1 MLNFLYKNS
10 FRIGAKKALPFLNNK
25 YTSNKLISRNQI
37 FHFCENLKDSGKF
50 SSVPTVKSGFQRF
63 MAAVRKHVLKRLVMF
78 RVLFY
83 GSLVLIVFTVLR
95 YSNNVNFAKNVTPI
109 FFVKNVSDLNTF
121 YNVAGIVKPGS
132 ISYLKGTDE
141 MNFILTD
148 YEHELKIYHKGIL
161 PQNFLEGN
169 TCIATGTITDV
180 DRPFIFMSTKLMT
193 DHSYNSDKWLNRK
206 LEKSDSKNGV
216 LDDVMNMGKKA
227 KRNDQGFVNMK

>member
-1 MLNFLYKNS
+1 MLKFLYTNS
-10 FRIGAKKALPFLNNK
+10 FKFRSNSALKLTNKNNFINR
-25 YTSNKLISRNQI
+25 NKVFR
-37 FHFCENLKDSGKF
+37 FCENIKDSNKF
-50 SSVPTVKSGFQRF
+50 TSNVPTVKSGFQRF
-63 MAAVRKHVLKRLVMF
+63 MAAIRKHVLKRLVMF

-109 FFVKNVSDLNTF
+109 FFVKNISDLNTF
-121 YNVAGIVKPGS
+121 YNVAGIIKPGS

-169 TCIATGTITDV
+169 TCIATGSITDV

-206 LEKSDSKNGV
+206 LEKSNSGKDGN
-216 LDDVMNMGKKA
+216 LDDIMNMGKKSGNSSD
-227 KRNDQGFVNMK
+227 KGFVNMK

>member
-1 MLNFLYKNS
+1 M
-10 FRIGAKKALPFLNNK
+10 FRFIPRSAYSLKFKSNRIFN
-25 YTSNKLISRNQI
+25 YTKHSN
-37 FHFCENLKDSGKF
+37 FCENINNFKNSQNVP
-50 SSVPTVKSGFQRF
+50 SVKTGFQKF
-63 MAAVRKHVLKRLVMF
+63 MAAIRKHILKRVVMF

-83 GSLVLIVFTVLR
+83 GSIVLTVFTILR

-132 ISYLKGTDE
+132 ISYVKGTDE
-141 MNFILTD
+141 MNFTMTD
-148 YEHELKIYHKGIL
+148 YEHELKVYHKGVL

-206 LEKSDSKNGV
+206 LEKGQSKNGN
-216 LDDVMNMGKKA
+216 LDDIIG
-227 KRNDQGFVNMK
+227 